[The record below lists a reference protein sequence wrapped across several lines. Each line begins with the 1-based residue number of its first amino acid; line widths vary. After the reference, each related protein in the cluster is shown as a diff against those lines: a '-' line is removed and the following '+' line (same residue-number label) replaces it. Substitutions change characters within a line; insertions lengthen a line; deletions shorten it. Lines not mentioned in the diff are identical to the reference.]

1 MKCLES
7 ENTQEEEK
15 YYNILAQGSF
25 LHLKNEKYSVIVLR
39 IEALFFYTMLNICAK
54 YSTFAKMTKLH
65 KLPDI

>member
-25 LHLKNEKYSVIVLR
+25 LHLNEKYSVFVLC

-54 YSTFAKMTKLH
+54 YSTFAKMTKLYQT
-65 KLPDI
+65 